1 MNLRFIDL
9 KRLLTEKEKENL
21 KDSFQGFFN
30 FSQFG
35 SLDNLV
41 KISVGS
47 SCVFSMMSNVNI
59 SLFNGISILSFGIN
73 VIFVFSEYDEF
84 QKILGFGFNNVICD
98 LMSNLVLGMDIDFLG
113 IFDSLLVEILK

>member
-47 SCVFSMMSNVNI
+47 SCVFSMMSIVNI

-84 QKILGFGFNNVICD
+84 QKILGFGFNSVICD

>member
-1 MNLRFIDL
+1 
-9 KRLLTEKEKENL
+9 
-21 KDSFQGFFN
+21 
-30 FSQFG
+30 
-35 SLDNLV
+35 
-41 KISVGS
+41 
-47 SCVFSMMSNVNI
+47 MMSIVNI